1 MNHKIFQIGFNRSAT
16 QALRALFL
24 MSGYRAVHNT
34 AYNQNFKRMMP
45 IAETFDFNLKNN
57 LNLILGIEN
66 YHYYG
71 DIEAV
76 MPKRQL
82 VLQGY
87 TLFER
92 LDKENKNA
100 IFILNTRPLESWI
113 YSRLTFDRTYLLVYQ
128 KYYGLSK
135 DEAINFWIDHYLTHT
150 RNVKNYFKDRPDK
163 LIEFN
168 VESDKIE
175 DFIEKLERLNIK
187 GLDKQFWQNA
197 DFMKDMSADLKK
209 YHENF
214 QAKEKGVDLI

>member
-1 MNHKIFQIGFNRSAT
+1 MNRKIFQIGFNRTAT

-24 MSGYRAVHNT
+24 MSGYRATHNI
-34 AYNQNFKRMMP
+34 AYNKNYRKMIP

-57 LNLILGIEN
+57 KNLIFGIEN

-76 MPKRQL
+76 LPKRQL

-92 LDKENKNA
+92 LDKENENA
-100 IFILNTRPLESWI
+100 LFIFNTRPLESWI
-113 YSRLTFDRTYLLVYQ
+113 HSRLTFDKTYLLVYQ
-128 KYYGLSK
+128 KYYDLSQ
-135 DEAINFWIDHYLTHT
+135 DEVINLWIGHYLAHT
-150 RNVKNYFKDRPDK
+150 RNVKNYFKDKPNK

-168 VESDKIE
+168 IETDCIE
-175 DFIEKLERLNIK
+175 DFIKKLEQVNIK
-187 GLDKQFWQNA
+187 GLDKQFWQKA
-197 DFMKDMSADLKK
+197 DLSKEMSPSLKK
-209 YHENF
+209 YHEDF